1 MVDYKKPVLS
11 IVKRNGLV
19 CENESMFYKIKA
31 LINCPKYEAFQ
42 TEFYDLDPD
51 NISPELEEK
60 INKMYRKAIAS
71 GDITG
76 TDDGEE
82 RVDKEF
88 GSDDEE
94 DEGFGQDDDEQQ
106 NGYDPN
112 PWKSQN
118 YNPAYSMNAQPVG
131 DMALT
136 DIPASGPVVNTFT
149 CLYTALDRE
158 GGYKTGKFYSSA
170 NSADTA
176 RIDAVSKLA
185 GFGYKNIEVV
195 AVENGS
201 VSPAEMSQGD
211 VGNDIEQVPP
221 EEQAK
226 SEEPEDNGSD
236 ILPVT
241 APADL
246 TDDEKLQMFNDWF
259 TAFKSTLY
267 DMDVESLSSLDDEQ
281 KQEFWTRLKTKTIEM
296 AQDPR
301 TFISKST
308 MDKLE
313 TGTFP
318 QNANPETPVSGE
330 TADDD
335 AEVQA
340 ALGTGGEANA
350 NEQPSP
356 EGNEG
361 PGETGN
367 QPVFNGGVDN
377 GGMEEVSSG
386 GGGETQPPAEG
397 GQGGGENAAGQPAAP
412 EQNAGGNEGGE
423 EGEEGEE
430 VVTEDDEN
438 VGWGDD
444 NWDDDF
450 NFADFLNGVPID
462 DAPIENDFENAED
475 ETEDDQDYELPEEI
489 PDEEPVDGM
498 IQIEMPRRCFY
509 DVVREKNPYNG
520 DGPFA
525 DE

>member
-42 TEFYDLDPD
+42 PEFYDLDPD

-60 INKMYRKAIAS
+60 INKMYRKAVAS

-82 RVDKEF
+82 RVDDEF
-88 GSDDEE
+88 GSDED
-94 DEGFGQDDDEQQ
+94 DEGFGQDDEDEQSD
-106 NGYDPN
+106 YDPN

-118 YNPAYSMNAQPVG
+118 FNPAYSMNAQPVG
-131 DMALT
+131 DMPIT
-136 DIPASGPVVNTFT
+136 DIPASGPVTSTFT

-170 NSADTA
+170 SSSDTA

-185 GFGYKNIEVV
+185 GFGYKNIEIV

-201 VSPAEMSQGD
+201 VTPTQMAQGD
-211 VGNDIEQVPP
+211 VGNDIEQMSP

-226 SEEPEDNGSD
+226 SEEPKASEND
-236 ILPVT
+236 LPTT
-241 APADL
+241 ALEDL

-267 DMDVESLSSLDDEQ
+267 DMDVESLSALNDDQ

-296 AQDPR
+296 SQDPR

-318 QNANPETPVSGE
+318 KNVEAENPVSGE

-340 ALGTGGEANA
+340 ALGNGEETG
-350 NEQPSP
+350 NEPPAP
-356 EGNEG
+356 EGAEG

-367 QPVFNGGVDN
+367 EPVFNGGADN
-377 GGMEEVSSG
+377 GGMEEVPT
-386 GGGETQPPAEG
+386 GGEGGEGEEAAPAPAAGAEG
-397 GQGGGENAAGQPAAP
+397 NAEAPAP
-412 EQNAGGNEGGE
+412 EQNNAGGE
-423 EGEEGEE
+423 EEGEE
-430 VVTEDDEN
+430 VVTEDDQ
-438 VGWGDD
+438 GWGDD
-444 NWDDDF
+444 KWDDFSLEDY
-450 NFADFLNGVPID
+450 LKGIPID
-462 DAPIENDFENAED
+462 DIPA
-475 ETEDDQDYELPEEI
+475 ETEIEDTGDGFEDVPEYEPTEEP
-489 PDEEPVDGM
+489 PDEEPIDFTYG
-498 IQIEMPRRCFY
+498 EMPRRCFY